1 MMGDIANTT
10 PTASRIKNCLFER
23 MKKAGIAASR
33 KSPETTVIGQ
43 SDPDEWAIDTS
54 PSPADCEPSPPSPR
68 GEDMGDIRRECCEQP
83 ARRRNEAKAVLKNLI
98 KDVSPRQEFLQH
110 AQACH

>member
-1 MMGDIANTT
+1 
-10 PTASRIKNCLFER
+10 
-23 MKKAGIAASR
+23 MKKAGMAANR

-54 PSPADCEPSPPSPR
+54 PSPADCEPSPLSPR
-68 GEDMGDIRRECCEQP
+68 GEDMGDTRRECCEQP
-83 ARRRNEAKAVLKNLI
+83 ARRKDEKNARVKNLI
-98 KDVSPRQEFLQH
+98 KDISSHQEFLQR